1 MEKGEISF
9 AEAVSILVKWR
20 KFIVINFLAFCI
32 IAAVISLLLPPWY
45 TAQTTLLPPE
55 GQTAT
60 GSGLMSLMEGLP
72 ISMPAL
78 PGMVGPSDIYIAILR
93 SRNVREGVIKK
104 LNLMQVYK
112 AETMEMACEIL
123 ANRTKIDKTEENIIV
138 IKVTDR
144 SRQRAAA
151 IARAYV
157 EELDRVNKN
166 LRTSTARYTREFIE
180 KRLKETEERLIKAA
194 EALKEFQE
202 KYKTVSI
209 EDQTRAAIEAAAQ
222 VRAEIMLQEVKY
234 NVLRR
239 NLDESH
245 SEVKKVKY
253 NLMELQ
259 KQLEKIE
266 TGVNL
271 NDGEYLIPFSEIPD
285 LKLRLTFLTRDLE
298 VQKALYKLLT
308 EQYEQAKIQEA
319 KDTPTIQVLDK
330 AVPPQKRSKPKRRI
344 IVMIAAILS
353 LFVSGFVIFSS
364 EYYQNLKTKN
374 SQEYTALEK
383 ALLTLKGDV
392 EGIKRVLLFKKRRS

>member
-1 MEKGEISF
+1 M
-9 AEAVSILVKWR
+9 A
-20 KFIVINFLAFCI
+20 
-32 IAAVISLLLPPWY
+32 Y
-45 TAQTTLLPPE
+45 TLLYQGFQRSVMLRFLHRLCIQRYRDALLDSLCE
-55 GQTAT
+55 RCGDGVAT
-60 GSGLMSLMEGLP
+60 DELAVL
-72 ISMPAL
+72 
-78 PGMVGPSDIYIAILR
+78 VG
-93 SRNVREGVIKK
+93 NWC
-104 LNLMQVYK
+104 
-112 AETMEMACEIL
+112 ETI
-123 ANRTKIDKTEENIIV
+123 
-138 IKVTDR
+138 
-144 SRQRAAA
+144 
-151 IARAYV
+151 V

-180 KRLKETEERLIKAA
+180 KRLKEIEERLIKAA
-194 EALKEFQE
+194 DALKEFQE

-245 SEVKKVKY
+245 NEVKKVKY
-253 NLMELQ
+253 NLTELR

-266 TGVNL
+266 TGTNL
-271 NDGEYLIPFSEIPD
+271 DDEYLIPFSEIPN

-298 VQKALYKLLT
+298 VQKALYRLLT

-344 IVMIAAILS
+344 MVLIAGILS
-353 LFVSGFVIFSS
+353 LFISGFVIFSW

-392 EGIKRVLLFKKRRS
+392 EGIKKFFHLKRRNPS